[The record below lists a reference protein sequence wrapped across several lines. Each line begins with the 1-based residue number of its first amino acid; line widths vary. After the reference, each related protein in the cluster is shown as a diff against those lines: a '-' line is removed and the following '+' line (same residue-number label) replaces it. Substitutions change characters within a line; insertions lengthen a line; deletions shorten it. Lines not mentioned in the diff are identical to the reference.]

1 MSIAR
6 AHTKLIDSSC
16 QAYHLLTWYHKETS
30 TLTPT
35 HSPTNKQ
42 NKAQRDEEH
51 SLVTENNRSSRIE
64 KKMPAQAKR
73 KAPPQRDSPG
83 HDDCRKPG

>member
-1 MSIAR
+1 MSFAR

-16 QAYHLLTWYHKETS
+16 QAYHLPTWYHKENS

-35 HSPTNKQ
+35 HSPT

-73 KAPPQRDSPG
+73 KAPPQRYSPG